1 MAGASDRSH
10 IKLMPDYSAG
20 LPLWGDWEE
29 LKLPLSL
36 LVRLYR
42 WQRTFDRDFDSD
54 AGWKSSQNRDA
65 WAVDADSLVDD
76 LRAAIGTRADLTVD
90 LWPLRKGVD
99 QQP

>member
-42 WQRTFDRDFDSD
+42 WQRTFDRDFHSQR
-54 AGWKSSQNRDA
+54 GWQTPQKREA
-65 WAVDADSLVDD
+65 WAVEAEGLVDD
-76 LRAAIGTRADLTVD
+76 LRAAIGKRADLTVD
-90 LWPLRKGVD
+90 LWPLRDEVD
-99 QQP
+99 Q